1 MSRNTAPAALD
12 NSFLSILPERYLPR
26 NMAMSERRK
35 RAIITP
41 ARTMCGSYSVAKMAE
56 AIWVLSPHSDRKIM
70 ENPEIKALREERL
83 IASSSSS
90 GPFFNINMPKRI
102 KTKPERAL
110 TAVTGIKFP
119 TYDPR
124 SMANQSVKRK
134 ASITPNKSRKYSFVR
149 VERISTESCVLSPIS
164 ARPTARRGII
174 MPSSS
179 IYDTFILS
187 FFFYLPQK
195 ASFLRLISRN
205 LSRTSRSSSASL
217 GLSSISTMRACF
229 SGMFT

>member
-1 MSRNTAPAALD
+1 MSRNMAPAALD
-12 NSFLSILPERYLPR
+12 NSFLSILLERYLPR
-26 NMAMSERRK
+26 YMAMSERRK

-41 ARTMCGSYSVAKMAE
+41 ARTIRGSYSVAKRAE

-70 ENPEIKALREERL
+70 ENPEIKALREEKL
-83 IASSSSS
+83 IAASSSS

-102 KTKPERAL
+102 KTSPEKAL
-110 TAVTGIKFP
+110 TAVTGITSP

-124 SMANQSVKRK
+124 IMANPSVNRK
-134 ASITPNKSRKYSFVR
+134 ASITPSKSRKYSFVR

-179 IYDTFILS
+179 IYDTFVLS
-187 FFFYLPQK
+187 FFFIFPRR
-195 ASFLRLISRN
+195 RLSC
-205 LSRTSRSSSASL
+205 A
-217 GLSSISTMRACF
+217 
-229 SGMFT
+229 